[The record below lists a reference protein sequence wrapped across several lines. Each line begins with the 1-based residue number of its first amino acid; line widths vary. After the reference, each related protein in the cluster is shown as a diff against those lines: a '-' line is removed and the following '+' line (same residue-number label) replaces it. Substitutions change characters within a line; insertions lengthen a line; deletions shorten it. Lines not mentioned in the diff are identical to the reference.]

1 MPSSDSVRPRASS
14 LTRAACAGKIRWGD
28 GSCDV
33 RGLGAVGQFQERFF
47 RFSANALVRLQDTGF
62 LLFELVVLQEHR
74 ELGGKVAGST
84 CDASQIL
91 C

>member
-1 MPSSDSVRPRASS
+1 MGVVRYRK
-14 LTRAACAGKIRWGD
+14 L
-28 GSCDV
+28 

-47 RFSANALVRLQDTGF
+47 RFSANALAGLQDTGF
-62 LLFELVVLQEHR
+62 LLFEFVVLQEHR
-74 ELGGKVAGST
+74 ELGGRVAGST